1 MRTFFIRIAKFLLF
15 KSPFWRFFLP
25 VMKFDMSISQLN
37 FITNTLA
44 EITHEGAVLEIG
56 VGGGTSSV
64 MRNRF
69 MKSKSIWRPFFAIDT
84 FSGFT
89 REDIQF
95 EKDHRGKVDDY
106 PYYRSNSKEWYSK
119 TLIAHGITSANVY
132 ATDAK
137 IFDYAVIGP
146 LAFCLFDV
154 DLYKP
159 TEIVLPRLYEIL
171 VPGGVI
177 IVDDCSLEPSIY
189 DGAGEAYRKF
199 CSKMGFK
206 EELHSRKAR
215 CHSQAPLGQ

>member
-1 MRTFFIRIAKFLLF
+1 
-15 KSPFWRFFLP
+15 
-25 VMKFDMSISQLN
+25 MSISQLN

-64 MRNRF
+64 MINRF
-69 MKSKSIWRPFFAIDT
+69 MKSKSTWRPFFAIDT

-137 IFDYAVIGP
+137 NFDYAVIGP

-206 EELHSRKAR
+206 EELIHEKLGVILK
-215 CHSQAPLGQ
+215 PL